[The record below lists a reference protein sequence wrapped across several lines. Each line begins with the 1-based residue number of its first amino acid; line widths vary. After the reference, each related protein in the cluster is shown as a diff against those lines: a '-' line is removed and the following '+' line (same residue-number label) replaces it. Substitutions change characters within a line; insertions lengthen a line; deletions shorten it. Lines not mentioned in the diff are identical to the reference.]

1 MALYGD
7 GSNVNKTTDATASTV
22 FGSASAVPQITVDG
36 NQRISS
42 ISNVSITLDASIN
55 AKQDAMEERITSKL
69 DAQHGMI
76 VALIDRIRNKSNQQ
90 FSDFFR

>member
-7 GSNVNKTTDATASTV
+7 GSNVNKTTDATAATY
-22 FGSASAVPQITVDG
+22 GSASAVPQIIVDG

-55 AKQDAMEERITSKL
+55 ANASVGDVGTYAFLQQTS
-69 DAQHGMI
+69 ANAGA
-76 VALIDRIRNKSNQQ
+76 VAPVSYTHLTLPTIE
-90 FSDFFR
+90 